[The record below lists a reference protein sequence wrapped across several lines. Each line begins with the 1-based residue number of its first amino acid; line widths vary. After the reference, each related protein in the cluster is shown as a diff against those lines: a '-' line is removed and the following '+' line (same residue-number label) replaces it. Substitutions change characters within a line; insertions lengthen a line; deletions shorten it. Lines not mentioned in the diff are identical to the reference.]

1 MKRIKVFTNHRT
13 DIQSEI
19 DNWIETV
26 KHTDII
32 SVTPSIAGGDNT
44 SWCIVTILYEDG
56 NIYVNI

>member
-19 DNWIETV
+19 DNWIETC
-26 KHTDII
+26 KHADII
-32 SVTPSIAGGDNT
+32 SVTPSIAGGDIA

-56 NIYVNI
+56 NIHVNI